1 MQQHRR
7 PAARKDR
14 LITRKL
20 ASELIIYDV
29 ARDKAHSLKDTA
41 ARVWNYCD
49 GNRSAAEITDLVS
62 RDLRTRIDE
71 LTIWRALA
79 RLQKAHLLE
88 EPVVAPDTLRE
99 AARRFGC

>member
-1 MQQHRR
+1 MKLDRL

-14 LITRKL
+14 LITRRL

-29 ARDKAHSLKDTA
+29 ARDKSHSLKDTA
-41 ARVWNYCD
+41 ARVWSYCD
-49 GNRSAAEITDLVS
+49 GCRSAAEITALVS
-62 RDLRTRIDE
+62 RDLRAKIDE

-88 EPVVAPDTLRE
+88 QPVVAPDTLRD
-99 AARRFGC
+99 AAYRLGS

>member
-1 MQQHRR
+1 MKTHKR

-14 LITRKL
+14 LITRRL
-20 ASELIIYDV
+20 DSELIVYDV

-41 ARVWNYCD
+41 ARVWDYCD
-49 GNRSAAEITDLVS
+49 GRRSPAEITALVS
-62 RDLRTRIDE
+62 RDLRAKIDE

-88 EPVVAPDTLRE
+88 EPVVAPDTLR
-99 AARRFGC
+99 G